1 MWQSKF
7 DNTRKQLKNFSNL
20 IGALNTL
27 IYTTCSMGLNE
38 LLSSKVIDLIEHNF
52 REQNIH
58 RFREQ
63 DASADKV
70 FKSPNSSTI
79 LSDLGLNS

>member
-1 MWQSKF
+1 
-7 DNTRKQLKNFSNL
+7 
-20 IGALNTL
+20 
-27 IYTTCSMGLNE
+27 MGLNE

-70 FKSPNSSTI
+70 FKSPYSSTI